1 MGMLYRQYSTLL
13 LNPATS
19 FKMLFGLNLGH
30 ILSNFLISYAGVFL
44 DANLSRFLTVKHL
57 IISENIFTVILTWQF
72 TRCDRL
78 APIDM

>member
-44 DANLSRFLTVKHL
+44 DTNLSWFLTVKHL